1 MDISLIHAGMAGGA
15 ALAALPVILHLFMKQ
30 KPKRVIFPALRLI
43 RERQK
48 RSRKKLKV
56 KNWLLLL
63 ARMAVLALMA
73 LALAR
78 PRVVTQAS
86 VGDADVP
93 TAIGMV
99 FDTSQSMSY
108 TQPDKSRLDLAKEWA
123 FEHLKKTP
131 SSSVV
136 YVVDSAEPG
145 VPPPLSPAAARKR
158 IEGLEIRPANRLLNS
173 AVGQAYAAVTAS
185 DKPSHEVYI
194 LTDLA
199 QSSWDMKRPADGL
212 DKAAKDKNL
221 RTFVLRLTPRDIVD
235 VSVIEVKPA
244 NEVVTEGEP
253 VEIVAKVRALGPSA
267 SRVAELRLDGAV
279 KEKKTIDV
287 PAGGVLDVRF
297 TIPKT
302 DASTPI
308 HQGDVRLTGPKDPMK
323 FNDLRSF
330 SFTVKPAPR
339 VLVVADDPRDGEF
352 LMGVVDPTPA
362 PAGIP
367 RPFRAEFIP
376 SARFVEKSAN
386 LGKTYRCIF
395 LNNVAELSEAE
406 WGKLNGFVRDGGGL
420 VVGLGR
426 KSLAANYNATIAAQ
440 ILPASLEKPVFP
452 KSPTTFGDV
461 ADLSHPLFD
470 RYPKELTAMLAQ
482 IPVFKYWGVKPQEGS
497 RTLVSYADK
506 APALVERV
514 FKGSRTGRVLLWTTP
529 LSRRPDAL
537 SPDAWNEFPSDVL
550 GWSYYYLMNQSVS
563 YLAGTAEES
572 LNFEAGRDVILPIDP
587 AHRYKNYIV
596 QDPDKKS
603 SDRLSP
609 PENSDA
615 LVIFAPQHLGNW
627 TVRASGTEG
636 NGTVTG
642 FSVNPSV
649 SESEFVP
656 LEKAELDRLLGEK
669 KYALA
674 DDKSEIDHV
683 IQTIRVGRELFPWL
697 MMLIMIIVV
706 LEGILANRF
715 YREVGPGGGQAP
727 AARQAA

>member
-1 MDISLIHAGMAGGA
+1 MDFSLIHAGLAAGA

-48 RSRKKLKV
+48 RSRKKLKI

-78 PRVVTQAS
+78 PRIVTQAS

-93 TAIGMV
+93 TAIGLV

-123 FEHLKKTP
+123 LDHLQKTP
-131 SSSVV
+131 ASSVV
-136 YVVDSAEPG
+136 YVIDSAEPG
-145 VPPPLSPAAARKR
+145 APPPLSPAAARKR

-212 DKAAKDKNL
+212 DKVAKDKNL
-221 RTFVLRLTPRDIVD
+221 RTFVLRLTPRDIQD

-244 NEVVTEGEP
+244 NEVVTAGEP
-253 VEIVAKVRALGPSA
+253 IEIVAKIHSIGPAA

-279 KEKKTIDV
+279 KEKRPIEV
-287 PAGGVLDVRF
+287 PAGGVIDIRF
-297 TIPKT
+297 TLPKV

-308 HQGDVRLTGPKDPMK
+308 HQGDVRLIGAKDPMT

-330 SFTVKPAPR
+330 TFSVKPAPR
-339 VLVVADDPRDGEF
+339 VLVVADEPRDGEF
-352 LMGVVDPTPA
+352 LMGVIDPTPL
-362 PAGIP
+362 PAGVP
-367 RPFRAEFIP
+367 RPFRAEFVT
-376 SARFVEKSAN
+376 SDRFAEKSAN
-386 LGKTYRCIF
+386 LGKTYRCIV

-406 WGKLNGFVRDGGGL
+406 WGKLSGFVRDGGGL

-426 KSLAANYNATIAAQ
+426 KSSAASYNSTIASQ
-440 ILPASLEKPVFP
+440 ILPVALEKVVAP
-452 KSPTTFGDV
+452 KPPTTFGEV
-461 ADLSHPLFD
+461 TDLSHPLFD

-482 IPVFKYWGVKPQEGS
+482 IPVFKFWLVKPQEGS
-497 RTLVSYADK
+497 RTLIFYAEK
-506 APALVERV
+506 APALIERV
-514 FKGSRTGRVLLWTTP
+514 FKGPRTGRVLLWTTP

-550 GWSYYYLMNQSVS
+550 GWSYYYLMSQSVS

-572 LNFEAGRDVILPIDP
+572 LNFESGQTVILPLD
-587 AHRYKNYIV
+587 ATRRYKNYIV

-603 SDRLSP
+603 SDRVTPS
-609 PENSDA
+609 ENSDA
-615 LVIFAPQHLGNW
+615 LMVEAPQHLGNW

-636 NGTVTG
+636 NGVVTG
-642 FSVNPSV
+642 FSVNPAV
-649 SESEFVP
+649 AESEFVP
-656 LEKAELDRLLGEK
+656 LETADLDRLLGAK

-674 DDKSEIDHV
+674 DDETQISVV
-683 IQTIRVGRELFPWL
+683 IQTVRVGRELFPWL
-697 MMLIMIIVV
+697 MMLILIVV
-706 LEGILANRF
+706 SFEGVLANRF
-715 YREVGPGGGQAP
+715 YREAVPSAP
-727 AARQAA
+727 ASAARPTV